1 MRYQEENNVRYFDLH
16 VHGLHGVPIRSLW
29 NSGLCV
35 LEVPGLA
42 ESRPSVLK
50 GDRLYAKE
58 SGVIGSTVEYE
69 GMVLFVGERT
79 VSHPSWITPPS
90 SLDGLFVPVHYV
102 TL

>member
-1 MRYQEENNVRYFDLH
+1 MLSVRAGGARPRQEQTQRPQ
-16 VHGLHGVPIRSLW
+16 G
-29 NSGLCV
+29 
-35 LEVPGLA
+35 
-42 ESRPSVLK
+42 RPSVHQ
-50 GDRLYAKE
+50 GERCDR
-58 SGVIGSTVEYE
+58 STVEYE

>member
-1 MRYQEENNVRYFDLH
+1 MSDT
-16 VHGLHGVPIRSLW
+16 ST
-29 NSGLCV
+29 ST
-35 LEVPGLA
+35 
-42 ESRPSVLK
+42 ST
-50 GDRLYAKE
+50 D
-58 SGVIGSTVEYE
+58 STVSPSASRGTPGCACACWRCPASPRADPASSRATEYE